1 MKNIFFLLIANTDED
16 FFWLPTA
23 FKINEAAS
31 LSIVKQRDNKTCI
44 TLINEMPLFTLEIGS
59 ILYKN
64 LCIALRFNKKVPE
77 IQRLVYNES
86 EILREEV

>member
-1 MKNIFFLLIANTDED
+1 
-16 FFWLPTA
+16 
-23 FKINEAAS
+23 
-31 LSIVKQRDNKTCI
+31 
-44 TLINEMPLFTLEIGS
+44 MPLFTLEIGS